1 MIDLPVEVSQ
11 QPDDESCGI
20 TCLQAIYRYHQLR
33 VELEQLRNEVDHL
46 HTGGT
51 ITVNLARNAIDHGFS
66 ATIYSYNIQIF
77 DPTWRSLPVE
87 ELSEKLKLRQR
98 RIRSKK
104 QKKVIGFYLDFL
116 RKGGKVRFDDLD
128 EPLYDRLFSA
138 RTPMIVGLSATYLY
152 QSIRETH
159 DCDDD
164 DIVGNPVG
172 HFVIVAGWDSAT
184 RTVLIQD
191 PLQRNPIDPSGT
203 YTLPFTRFSNAV
215 MLGALTYDENMLVIS
230 KP

>member
-1 MIDLPVEVSQ
+1 MIDLPVEVDQ

-20 TCLQAIYRYHQLR
+20 TCLQALYRYHHHHVGLDQLR
-33 VELEQLRNEVDHL
+33 GEVH
-46 HTGGT
+46 HWQTGGT

-77 DPTWRSLPVE
+77 DPTWRSLPVD
-87 ELSEKLKLRQR
+87 ELIDKLKLRHR

-104 QKKVIGFYLDFL
+104 QKKVIAFYLDFL

-128 EPLYDRLFSA
+128 EPLYDRLFA
-138 RTPMIVGLSATYLY
+138 DRTPMIVGLSATYLY
-152 QSIRETH
+152 QSIRETP

-172 HFVIVAGWDSAT
+172 HFVVVAGWDSAT

-191 PLQRNPIDPSGT
+191 PLQRNPISASGT

-215 MLGALTYDENMLVIS
+215 MLGALTYDENMLVLS
-230 KP
+230 RP